1 MLQRFGAASAIARY
15 FNLNREKVSGMVTF
29 DVALRRDDEDWLEV
43 LPQEIADQLE
53 VSAYYGHFFCHVLHQ
68 NHVAK
73 KGVDTVEL
81 KRRMTELLTERGA
94 AIPAEHNFGR
104 LYDVPAELEEHY
116 KELDPCNV
124 FNAGVGNTSP
134 HKNWA

>member
-1 MLQRFGAASAIARY
+1 
-15 FNLNREKVSGMVTF
+15 
-29 DVALRRDDEDWLEV
+29 
-43 LPQEIADQLE
+43 
-53 VSAYYGHFFCHVLHQ
+53 
-68 NHVAK
+68 
-73 KGVDTVEL
+73 
-81 KRRMTELLTERGA
+81 MTELLTERGA